1 MKYLENVCTEVERN
15 KKIYHPISP
24 EIVMTS
30 SFYFQNFQEYVEAC
44 KNEAQSYVYTRGN
57 NPTTELLEKKLATLE
72 GGQRCK
78 VFASG
83 MGAISA
89 SLFTLLSSGDHVLLL
104 NTVYGTAKSTIQ
116 YMEKYGVTYDVLN
129 STDLKD
135 IERALKDNTKMIYFE
150 SPSSQKFELVDLGE
164 VSKIAKERGI
174 YTVIDNTWAS
184 PLFQNPLKYGI
195 DVVIHSCSKY
205 ISGHSDAVAGAVI
218 SSDEIISDIEDHGF
232 MYLGSTCSPI
242 NTFLLLRGLRTLPV
256 RMNKFNDSI
265 KKILDVLK
273 EDDRIEKI
281 YHPYVGDDYQKEL
294 ANKYLSGYGSLF
306 AIDLKDPD
314 LDKLARFVETLKIF
328 TLGVSWGGF
337 ESLVLPVFKG
347 DNQQSIIDRGLSL
360 THVRMY
366 VGLENP
372 DSLIE
377 DVKNALDSVY
387 GG

>member
-1 MKYLENVCTEVERN
+1 MKYLENVCTEVAKS
-15 KKIYHPISP
+15 KKLYHPVSP

-30 SFYFQNFQEYVEAC
+30 SFYFDDFQEYVEAC
-44 KNEAQSYVYTRGN
+44 KNEAQSYMYTRGN
-57 NPTTELLEKKLATLE
+57 NPTTELLEQKLEDLE

-116 YMEKYGVTYDVLN
+116 YMKKYGVTCDVLN
-129 STDLKD
+129 SSDLDD
-135 IERALKDNTKMIYFE
+135 IEAALKENTKMIYFE
-150 SPSSQKFELVDLGE
+150 SPSSQKFELVDLEG
-164 VSKIAKERGI
+164 VSKLAKARGI
-174 YTVIDNTWAS
+174 YTVIDNTWSS
-184 PLFQNPLKYGI
+184 PLFQNPLKHGI

-205 ISGHSDAVAGAVI
+205 ISGHSDTVAGAVI
-218 SSDEIISDIEDHGF
+218 SSAEIIADIEDHGYMF
-232 MYLGSTCSPI
+232 LGATCSPL
-242 NTFLLLRGLRTLPV
+242 NAFLLLRGLRTLPV

-265 KKILDVLK
+265 KRILDVLK
-273 EDDRIEKI
+273 EDERIEKI
-281 YHPYVGDDYQKEL
+281 YHPYVGDAYQKEL

-314 LDKLARFVETLKIF
+314 LDKLARFVETLKTF

-347 DNQQSIIDRGLSL
+347 DNQQSIIDRGLNL

-377 DVKNALDSVY
+377 DIKNALDIVY